1 MYSKKS
7 FITNRTYLRQ
17 KKTITVRIE
26 DHFTPI
32 HVHRR
37 YILYRFL
44 LISNQTIYMTL
55 KGSIIVLSFHAQVA
69 FFATEAAPYVIIGT
83 EKTVTQGYLTTRKRQ
98 NN

>member
-1 MYSKKS
+1 
-7 FITNRTYLRQ
+7 
-17 KKTITVRIE
+17 
-26 DHFTPI
+26 
-32 HVHRR
+32 
-37 YILYRFL
+37 
-44 LISNQTIYMTL
+44 MTL